1 MKPKILLVD
10 DRAEVVRHLKRN
22 LEQNGYEV
30 YIAFRGREALEV
42 ADQHRIDVAL
52 LDLMLPDARDLSVCE
67 ELRRRHSDLPII
79 ILSIEK
85 DVHMRVQALHSCADD
100 YIIKPFD
107 MEEVLARIKV
117 QLDHAHRM
125 RPGSEQRS
133 FTAGPLTMNFDQRR
147 VTINGQEVDLTH
159 TEYELLYVLVL
170 NRDRIVTYDYLR
182 SQVWDDEDT
191 ENNNIHAYIN
201 RLRKKIEAPCDH
213 RFIYNEPK
221 VGYRFETRGFTLFR
235 NE

>member
-125 RPGSEQRS
+125 RPGSE
-133 FTAGPLTMNFDQRR
+133 
-147 VTINGQEVDLTH
+147 
-159 TEYELLYVLVL
+159 LYGWPT
-170 NRDRIVTYDYLR
+170 DDELR
-182 SQVWDDEDT
+182 SAAC
-191 ENNNIHAYIN
+191 NY
-201 RLRKKIEAPCDH
+201 
-213 RFIYNEPK
+213 
-221 VGYRFETRGFTLFR
+221 
-235 NE
+235 